1 MYEKYLVVIPLE
13 NEGVTVKKIKGV
25 RYVYYTFD
33 RNYSSEKHYTVPK
46 ATTIGKC
53 DEATDG
59 MMYPNANFFKFFP
72 DAELPEGVD
81 IVPGRSSCQHIGAY
95 LVIRKIVAEYQLD
108 KMADVIFGKDGGL
121 FLDLA
126 AYSILTENNASQ
138 YYPDYAW
145 SHPLFTPQMKIFS
158 DSKVGT
164 FLASSAVDQQIEFQD
179 RWNGNRNHKDKIYIS
194 YDSTNKHCQAGDIE
208 LAELGHEKDKQGKP
222 IFNYAIAYD
231 HNNEEPLF
239 YEEYP
244 GSINDVAQ
252 LQCMLGKAAGYGY
265 KNVGFI
271 LDRGYFS
278 EPNIR
283 YMDKHGYDF
292 LIMVKGMKDIVST
305 LVMSHKGSFEQSRE
319 YSIRSYKVSGM
330 TIKSKLFATDE
341 KERYFHL
348 YHSDR
353 KQSAEREVI
362 ESKIDRMGRYLKDH
376 QGENIKPGGDFK
388 RYFDLIYYH
397 EGQPD
402 EKFMVAKEKRDVID
416 KEIALCGYFV
426 IISSEKMTAE
436 DALDLYKSRDVSE
449 KLFKGDKSYLGNRSM
464 RTQTDES
471 IETKI
476 LIEFVALIIRNKIY
490 TCLRNESRKAD
501 SKANYMTVPAAL
513 KELEKIEMIKS
524 PDGEYRLNY
533 AVSATQKAILKAFGM
548 TSDNIKKQAKEL
560 GTDLKQ

>member
-1 MYEKYLVVIPLE
+1 M
-13 NEGVTVKKIKGV
+13 
-25 RYVYYTFD
+25 
-33 RNYSSEKHYTVPK
+33 
-46 ATTIGKC
+46 
-53 DEATDG
+53 
-59 MMYPNANFFKFFP
+59 
-72 DAELPEGVD
+72 
-81 IVPGRSSCQHIGAY
+81 
-95 LVIRKIVAEYQLD
+95 
-108 KMADVIFGKDGGL
+108 

-126 AYSILTENNASQ
+126 ACSILTENNASQ

-164 FLASSAVDQQIEFQD
+164 FLASSTVDQQIEFQD

-208 LAELGHEKDKQGKP
+208 LAELDHEKDKQGKP

-244 GSINDVAQ
+244 GSINDVAW

-292 LIMVKGMKDIVST
+292 LIMVKGMKDIFST

-397 EGQPD
+397 ERQPD

-436 DALDLYKSRDVSE
+436 DALGLYKSRDASE

-471 IETKI
+471 METNI

-501 SKANYMTVPAAL
+501 SKANYMTVPAAI

-524 PDGEYRLNY
+524 PNGEYRLNY

-560 GTDLKQ
+560 GKDLKQ